1 MKLRAALLLFCTAAP
16 FALAADAVPTPPSVS
31 AADGPSALR
40 TLLAQLKTSTELGVG
55 YVEDDLRVSSK
66 HHVPLMIHT
75 QLDDPGQCGRG
86 PDGWTINAVPGDSYT
101 YATLRNLPMLGNRSQ
116 LAQFSFKSTQ
126 VGVSPGE
133 HGLVEMRLCGG
144 TTNHGPSSPDEL
156 PLRIRVENGRFYIL
170 GLNGDSLL
178 AGDREHPAF
187 TPSSQTVYT
196 LTVLLFRKAVFARV
210 SGADIPDGAVELV
223 IPDRHRFIPGRPG
236 FGMQPNSHAT
246 GGGLTIF
253 DWTVT
258 PIGPTDNCRLA
269 AIGDSVTAG
278 IDLGPEAES
287 YVAIATRA
295 LGQELVLNTGSGG
308 STTALDLGRFPYE
321 VAPFRPEIVWI
332 EGGTND
338 IGTGLSADEVF
349 ANLQREAALVTWGGQ
364 VVFSTV
370 PPRPLATAAQYD
382 ELLRL
387 NRLIRESGRPVVD
400 RYALVCDPA
409 NPHQIRAE
417 FRFTDGIHITPPGC
431 AVIDAAATKLF
442 QELRKPAPTAPGHS

>member
-1 MKLRAALLLFCTAAP
+1 VFHPL
-16 FALAADAVPTPPSVS
+16 S
-31 AADGPSALR
+31 AADGPGALR
-40 TLLAQLKTSTELGVG
+40 TLLTQLKTSQELGVP
-55 YVEDDLRVSSK
+55 YLEDDLRAGAQPRVD
-66 HHVPLMIHT
+66 LMIHT
-75 QLDDPGQCGRG
+75 QLEDPGQCGRG
-86 PDGWTINAVPGDSYT
+86 PDGWTVNAVPGDTYT
-101 YATLRNLPMLGNRSQ
+101 YVTLRKLPMLGNRSQ

-126 VGVSPGE
+126 VGIAPGE

-144 TTNHGPSSPDEL
+144 TTNHGPASPDDL
-156 PLRIRVENGRFYIL
+156 PVRIRVENGRFYIL

-178 AGDREHPAF
+178 AGDREHAAF
-187 TPSSQTVYT
+187 TPSIHTVYT
-196 LTVLLFRKAVFARV
+196 LTTLLFRKGIFARV
-210 SGADIPDGAVELV
+210 SGADIPGGAVELV
-223 IPDRHRFIPGRPG
+223 VPDRHRFIPGRPG
-236 FGMQPNSHAT
+236 FGVQPNSHAT

-258 PIGPTDNCRLA
+258 PVGPADYCRLA
-269 AIGDSVTAG
+269 AIGDSITAG

-308 STTALDLGRFPYE
+308 SNTALDLDRFPCE

-338 IGTGLSADEVF
+338 IGTGHSADEAF
-349 ANLQREAALVTWGGQ
+349 ANLQREAALVTWGGM

-387 NRLIRESGRPVVD
+387 NRLIRESGRPFVD
-400 RYALVCDPA
+400 RYALVVDPA
-409 NPHQIRAE
+409 NPRQIRAE
-417 FRFTDGIHITPPGC
+417 YRFTDGIHITAPGC
-431 AVIDAAATKLF
+431 AAIGAAAAKLF
-442 QELRKPAPTAPGHS
+442 QELRKPAPTVPGHF